1 MIATVT
7 RAKLSH
13 AKKIHEL
20 INAEASKEMMLPR
33 PLGSIYE
40 FIRDF
45 VIAKDETGK
54 IVGCCALHVSWE
66 NLAEVRS
73 LAVAETMKGKGLGLE
88 LVARCIAEGY
98 DLGIKRIFALTYIT
112 SFFHKCG
119 FHDISKDDLPHKI
132 WNDCINCHKFPECD
146 EKAVAIDLTE

>member
-1 MIATVT
+1 MNLVVT

-20 INAEASKEMMLPR
+20 INAAAAKELMLPR

-40 FIRDF
+40 YIRDF
-45 VIAKDETGK
+45 VLAIDENGTV
-54 IVGCCALHVSWE
+54 VGCCALHVSWE

-73 LAVAETMKGKGLGLE
+73 LAVTEKMRGNGLGLK
-88 LVARCIAEGY
+88 LVTSCIAEGRE
-98 DLGIKRIFALTYIT
+98 LGINRIFALTYIPP
-112 SFFHKCG
+112 FFYKCG
-119 FHDISKDDLPHKI
+119 FNDISKDDLPHKI
-132 WNDCINCHKFPECD
+132 WSDCINCHKFPDCD